1 MSLSSWMS
9 GTQTGVP
16 IAGILPA
23 LRSVVI
29 ASADVPLRGRLR
41 LALVD
46 LRWQVYEAPGG
57 AAAMAY
63 LDQLRPEAL
72 LVDGWL
78 PDLEVEEFAECARAL
93 FPDTDLVR
101 MDGRLLNSRCRS
113 PRRHELLQVL
123 REVVDVTAETS
134 PLFEAPANATGATQI
149 AVVSAEREVLPAS
162 RVEVTHGRNDL
173 DQTSVAAKFLP
184 EMIGTSAVM
193 AELGKLV
200 RLVAPRSTTVLIEGE
215 TGTGKELVAKA
226 LHRLSSRSNK
236 PFIVLNCAAIP
247 EALLEA
253 ELFGHT
259 RGAFTGAVR
268 SRTGRIEA
276 ADGGT
281 LFLDEIGEMPLA
293 LQAKMLRFL
302 ECGELQRVGDNEPT
316 YVDVRVI
323 AATHQ
328 PLEQRAEEQ
337 TFRLDLYH
345 RLAVFPIDVPT
356 LRSRAEDIPLLARH
370 FLSLLGHGP
379 DTKQVSQAA
388 MERLKDYHWPGNIRE
403 LMHVLERALILAG
416 SNPEIGAEEIRL
428 RKRERSPDHAGP
440 S

>member
-1 MSLSSWMS
+1 MSLSPWMS
-9 GTQTGVP
+9 GMAIGLP
-16 IAGILPA
+16 DAAILPEP
-23 LRSVVI
+23 RTVI
-29 ASADVPLRGRLR
+29 LASADEALRGRLR
-41 LALVD
+41 GALIK
-46 LRWQVYEAPGG
+46 LRWRVHDAAGG
-57 AAAMAY
+57 AEAMAL
-63 LDQLRPEAL
+63 LDEIRPEAL
-72 LVDGWL
+72 LLDGWL
-78 PDLEVEEFAECARAL
+78 PDLEVEEFAECASSL
-93 FPDTDLVR
+93 FPEIELLR
-101 MDGRLLNSRCRS
+101 MDGGLLSLHARS

-123 REVVDVTAETS
+123 REVVDVADRTVPEATGRQS
-134 PLFEAPANATGATQI
+134 RVPLEAPSITESDPQRRPPVQLAYGHVEAAPA
-149 AVVSAEREVLPAS
+149 AV
-162 RVEVTHGRNDL
+162 T
-173 DQTSVAAKFLP
+173 TSFLP
-184 EMIGTSAVM
+184 EMVGTSEAM

-226 LHRLSSRSNK
+226 LHRLSARANRA
-236 PFIVLNCAAIP
+236 FVVLNCAAIP

-328 PLEQRAEEQ
+328 LLEQRADEQ

-356 LRSRAEDIPLLARH
+356 LRSRAEDIPLLSEH
-370 FLSLLGHGP
+370 FLALLGRGSEP
-379 DTKQVSQAA
+379 KQAKELSEAA
-388 MERLKDYHWPGNIRE
+388 VIRLQDHHWPGNVRE
-403 LMHVLERALILAG
+403 LMHVLERAMILAG
-416 SNPEIGAEEIRL
+416 SNPVIAADEIWL
-428 RKRERSPDHAGP
+428 RKRDRSN
-440 S
+440 

>member
-1 MSLSSWMS
+1 MGHFSSTS
-9 GTQTGVP
+9 GTHAGVP
-16 IAGILPA
+16 SAAILPTQ
-23 LRSVVI
+23 RTVVL
-29 ASADVPLRGRLR
+29 ASADESLRLR
-41 LALVD
+41 LRQALES
-46 LRWQVYEAPGG
+46 LRWQVYDAAGG

-63 LDQLRPEAL
+63 LDELRPEAL
-72 LVDGWL
+72 LFDGWL

-93 FPDTDLVR
+93 FPETDLLR
-101 MDGRLLNSRCRS
+101 MDGSVLNLDFRS
-113 PRRHELLQVL
+113 PRRPELLQVL
-123 REVVDVTAETS
+123 REVLDVADSQGSAAPEMTVKETRVSWKEGASAGSEPFATLPVKIAYGALEAGQTA
-134 PLFEAPANATGATQI
+134 
-149 AVVSAEREVLPAS
+149 
-162 RVEVTHGRNDL
+162 
-173 DQTSVAAKFLP
+173 VAAGFLP
-184 EMIGTSAVM
+184 EMVGTSAAL

-226 LHRLSSRSNK
+226 LHRLSVRSNK

-268 SRTGRIEA
+268 SRLGRIEA

-323 AATHQ
+323 AATHR

-370 FLSLLGHGP
+370 FLALLGRGSE
-379 DTKQVSQAA
+379 TRQGKRISEAA
-388 MERLKDYHWPGNIRE
+388 MTRLQDHHWPGNVRE

-416 SNPEIGAEEIRL
+416 SSPEIGAEEIRV
-428 RKRERSPDHAGP
+428 RKRDRSF
-440 S
+440 